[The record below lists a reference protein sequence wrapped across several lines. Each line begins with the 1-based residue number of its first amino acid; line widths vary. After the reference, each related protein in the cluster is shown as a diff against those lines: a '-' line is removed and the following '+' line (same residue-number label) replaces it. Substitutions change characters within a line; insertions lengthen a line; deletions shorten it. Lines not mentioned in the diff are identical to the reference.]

1 MHDDFSKRNRHPPP
15 HGEPLSRP
23 GGEIVGRSGATTAA
37 GTRLENRPPPWG
49 KGETESVSFGAWLR
63 RQREMRGV
71 ELRDIAERTKISLR
85 YLEAMEEDRFD
96 ILPAPIFAKG
106 FLREYA
112 RHVGL
117 SPDEVVNHFLA
128 AHEPQAGEAEPMP
141 VREGS
146 ARVRSWTQVLL
157 LALAA
162 VVLLGIVALLGYY
175 LEKRR
180 EQTAAEQPPPI
191 AAPITQQTT
200 APPPPTVTRPSAPLE
215 LTLDFVEDCWVE
227 LVIDG
232 SRRIAELR
240 VQGESLQV
248 QARQSIQLKLG
259 NGKGVQAQ
267 LNGQPLRL
275 WAPDATVVPEV
286 TIDLETA
293 HRLAGSPAER
303 QAQ

>member
-1 MHDDFSKRNRHPPP
+1 VRDDVSRRERN
-15 HGEPLSRP
+15 P
-23 GGEIVGRSGATTAA
+23 GGTAV

-49 KGETESVSFGAWLR
+49 TGDPEPVSFGTWLR
-63 RQREMRGV
+63 RQREVRGV

-96 ILPAPIFAKG
+96 ILPAPVFAKG

-128 AHEPQAGEAEPMP
+128 AHEPPPGEPEPMP
-141 VREGS
+141 AREGS
-146 ARVRSWTQVLL
+146 VAARSWMQVVL
-157 LALAA
+157 LALAGLL
-162 VVLLGIVALLGYY
+162 LLGLVALLGYWA
-175 LEKRR
+175 ERRR
-180 EQTAAEQPPPI
+180 ERTVAEQPPSI
-191 AAPITQQTT
+191 AAPLTPATT
-200 APPPPTVTRPSAPLE
+200 APPPPAERQAAPLE

-232 SRRIAELR
+232 SRRLAELR

-248 QARQSIQLKLG
+248 QAQQSIQLVKLG
-259 NGKGVQAQ
+259 NARGVQAQ
-267 LNGQPLRL
+267 LNGKPVRL
-275 WAPDATVVPEV
+275 WGPDEIVVSNV

-293 HRLAGSPAER
+293 RRLAGPSSPAPAR
-303 QAQ
+303 

>member
-1 MHDDFSKRNRHPPP
+1 VHDDLSKRNRQPPP
-15 HGEPLSRP
+15 HGD
-23 GGEIVGRSGATTAA
+23 VA

-49 KGETESVSFGAWLR
+49 KGDSEPVSFGTWLR

-146 ARVRSWTQVLL
+146 AKARSWAQVLF

-180 EQTAAEQPPPI
+180 DEAPAGEPPPM
-191 AAPITQQTT
+191 AAPITPQTT
-200 APPPPTVTRPSAPLE
+200 APPPPAAARPSAPIE

-232 SRRIAELR
+232 GRRIAELR
-240 VQGESLQV
+240 VQGESLQL
-248 QARQSIQLKLG
+248 QAQQSIQIIKLG

-267 LNGQPLRL
+267 LNGHPARL
-275 WAPDATVVPEV
+275 WDPDSIVVSEV
-286 TIDLETA
+286 AVDLETA
-293 HRLAGSPAER
+293 RRFSGS
-303 QAQ
+303 Q